1 MPATEFSSGT
11 SQLELSTSQIRTFC
25 TVFELGSYSAAA
37 RRIGLSTSAVWEQ
50 VKEIER
56 QYATRLF
63 VRQGRQ
69 VVATSSGQR
78 LDDLLRPL
86 LAGLDSTRQIM
97 HQQSESWTGRVTIAT
112 GVRMLIEEVGTA
124 LRAFQRRHPDV
135 SVCIHQSDSRDAE
148 PLVANGDVDMA
159 LTLEPGPG
167 YAGKAVTLEPAYDI
181 DYLLIAPP
189 RHPLGQKRRVHPADL
204 AKYPLVVPHQDT
216 YSRHLVDQML
226 HQHGLT
232 DSARIVVET
241 ANSAFTAACVRAGLG
256 VGMIAG
262 QANGPLCKGL
272 VVHSLACWLGQA
284 RIVFVRRRGAHLSPI
299 LRQLSDTIR
308 SVTTSSRDKSNR

>member
-1 MPATEFSSGT
+1 MPSAGSLPGPPE
-11 SQLELSTSQIRTFC
+11 LELSTSQIRTFC
-25 TVFELGSYSAAA
+25 TVFELGSYAAAA

-69 VVATSSGQR
+69 VVTTPAGQQ

-97 HQQSESWTGRVTIAT
+97 LQQSESWTGRITIAT

-124 LRAFQRRHPDV
+124 LRAFQRSHPDV
-135 SVCIHQSDSRDAE
+135 SVCIRQSDSRDAE
-148 PLVANGDVDMA
+148 PLVAAGEVDMA

-189 RHPLGQKRRVHPADL
+189 RHPLGKKSRIQPADL

-232 DSARIVVET
+232 DSAQIAVET
-241 ANSAFTAACVRAGLG
+241 ANSAFTTACVRAGLG
-256 VGMIAG
+256 IGVIAG
-262 QANGPLCKGL
+262 QSGGPLCKGL
-272 VVHSLACWLGQA
+272 VVHSLARWLGQA
-284 RIVFVRRRGAHLSPI
+284 RIVFVRKRGAHLSPI

-308 SVTTSSRDKSNR
+308 SVTTASRAKSIR